1 MFEDIQDT
9 LGSHGDHGIKPV
21 PTVIPTPTE
30 FQSAGQAGF
39 KALWVVFVIM
49 VIASIVFTIRSW
61 NVPVQRRLYHVITT
75 IITLTAALSYFA
87 MASGQATSYH
97 CISVKDSHKHVPDT
111 HHDVCREVYWARYV
125 DWSITTPLLLLD
137 LCLLAGIDGAHTLMA
152 IVADLIMVLGGLFAA
167 YGRENTVQKWGWYA
181 IACIAYLFVVW
192 HVAVHGAN
200 MVRAKGDRVSKLFGG
215 LAALTLILWTAYP
228 IVWGVADGAR
238 RASVDTEI
246 IAYAILDVLAKP
258 VFGTWLLLSHRKIP
272 ETNIDIGGYWSN
284 GLGAEGRIRIGDE
297 EGA

>member
-1 MFEDIQDT
+1 MGTFPTHQYSNTEGNTTTMFEDIQDT

-39 KALWVVFVIM
+39 KALWVVL

-137 LCLLAGIDGAHTLMA
+137 LCLL
-152 IVADLIMVLGGLFAA
+152 
-167 YGRENTVQKWGWYA
+167 
-181 IACIAYLFVVW
+181 
-192 HVAVHGAN
+192 
-200 MVRAKGDRVSKLFGG
+200 
-215 LAALTLILWTAYP
+215 
-228 IVWGVADGAR
+228 
-238 RASVDTEI
+238 
-246 IAYAILDVLAKP
+246 
-258 VFGTWLLLSHRKIP
+258 
-272 ETNIDIGGYWSN
+272 
-284 GLGAEGRIRIGDE
+284 
-297 EGA
+297 

>member
-1 MFEDIQDT
+1 MGIQDT

-61 NVPVQRRLYHVITT
+61 NVPVQRRL
-75 IITLTAALSYFA
+75 YFA

-152 IVADLIMVLGGLFAA
+152 IVADLIM
-167 YGRENTVQKWGWYA
+167 
-181 IACIAYLFVVW
+181 
-192 HVAVHGAN
+192 
-200 MVRAKGDRVSKLFGG
+200 
-215 LAALTLILWTAYP
+215 
-228 IVWGVADGAR
+228 
-238 RASVDTEI
+238 
-246 IAYAILDVLAKP
+246 
-258 VFGTWLLLSHRKIP
+258 
-272 ETNIDIGGYWSN
+272 
-284 GLGAEGRIRIGDE
+284 
-297 EGA
+297 

>member
-1 MFEDIQDT
+1 MGTFPTHQYSNTEGNTTTMFEDIQDT

-61 NVPVQRRLYHVITT
+61 NVPVQRRLYHVI
-75 IITLTAALSYFA
+75 
-87 MASGQATSYH
+87 
-97 CISVKDSHKHVPDT
+97 SVKDSHKHVPDT

-152 IVADLIMVLGGLFAA
+152 IV
-167 YGRENTVQKWGWYA
+167 
-181 IACIAYLFVVW
+181 
-192 HVAVHGAN
+192 
-200 MVRAKGDRVSKLFGG
+200 
-215 LAALTLILWTAYP
+215 
-228 IVWGVADGAR
+228 
-238 RASVDTEI
+238 
-246 IAYAILDVLAKP
+246 
-258 VFGTWLLLSHRKIP
+258 
-272 ETNIDIGGYWSN
+272 
-284 GLGAEGRIRIGDE
+284 
-297 EGA
+297 